1 MTLPS
6 EGPYLATDPLD
17 PSWPFASHSVP
28 FIGETALFSPETWPP
43 QRRAPPA
50 FVPCHDPALT
60 PPAPTQAPP
69 APVVVRHPIDWAEI
83 ERQCRAILPARGVVA
98 ARQEL
103 LAYDCDG
110 LTLKRH
116 QPPLV
121 VLPETTEQV
130 SAVVHLCH
138 QQGVPFVARGSG
150 TGLSGGAVA
159 ETAALVI
166 ATSRMRSIL
175 DLDLANRRITV
186 QPGVINSWVTR
197 AVCGEGYYYAPDPS
211 SQVVCSIGGNVA
223 ENSGGVHCLKY
234 GVTSNHVLELEVV
247 LPDGSVTRLGS
258 GLAETPE
265 LDLRGVFIGSEGTLG
280 LATAITLRLL
290 RTPQSVAVM
299 LADFTAMESA
309 GEAVRTVTAAGVLP
323 AGMEIMD
330 NFTINAVNDL
340 FGFDEY
346 PRDAAAVL
354 LIELDGQEGEVA
366 AALELAESLC
376 LQAGA
381 RSVRRATDPEDRAL
395 LWKGRKSAFA
405 AVGRITPTYYVQDGV
420 VPRSA
425 LPRVLA
431 AIEALG
437 RQYGLPVA
445 NVFHA
450 GDGNLHPLILYRADE
465 PDVAHRVQELGAD
478 ILRLCIAAGGS
489 ITGEH
494 GVGSDKRCYLDL
506 MFAPDDLATM
516 TLVRQAFDPQ
526 GLANPGKIF
535 PTPSSCGE
543 STRRRAELGSGRPDW
558 GPVELF

>member
-1 MTLPS
+1 MPV
-6 EGPYLATDPLD
+6 
-17 PSWPFASHSVP
+17 SVP
-28 FIGETALFSPETWPP
+28 S
-43 QRRAPPA
+43 
-50 FVPCHDPALT
+50 LT
-60 PPAPTQAPP
+60 PAPSLEDGPP
-69 APVVVRHPIDWAEI
+69 RLAIDWAVI
-83 ERQCRAILPARGVVA
+83 ERRCRAILPARAVVA

-110 LTLKRH
+110 LTLHRS

-121 VLPETTEQV
+121 VLPETTDQV
-130 SAVVHLCH
+130 AAVVRLCAAE
-138 QQGVPFVARGSG
+138 GVPFVARGSG

-159 ETAALVI
+159 EQPALVI
-166 ATSRMRSIL
+166 ATSRMRSVL
-175 DLDLANRRITV
+175 DLDLANRRVTV

-197 AVCGEGYYYAPDPS
+197 AVAGAGFYYAPDPS

-258 GLAETPE
+258 GLPETPE

-280 LATAITLRLL
+280 IATAITLRLL
-290 RTPQSVAVM
+290 RTPQSVAVL
-299 LADFTAMESA
+299 LADFTAMEAA
-309 GEAVRTVTAAGVLP
+309 GEAVRLVTAAGVLP

-330 NFTINAVNDL
+330 NFTLNAVDDL
-340 FGFDEY
+340 FGVDEY

-366 AALELAESLC
+366 AAVEVAAGLC
-376 LQAGA
+376 RQAGA
-381 RSVRRATDPEDRAL
+381 RTIRRASGEADRAL

-431 AIEALG
+431 AIEGLS
-437 RQYGLPVA
+437 RRFDLPVA

-450 GDGNLHPLILYRADE
+450 GDGNLHPLILYRAGE
-465 PDVAHRVQELGAD
+465 EGVTERVQQLGAE
-478 ILRLCIAAGGS
+478 ILRLCIEAGGS

-494 GVGSDKRCYLDL
+494 GIGNDKRCYLDW
-506 MFAPDDLATM
+506 MFGPDDMATM
-516 TLVRQAFDPQ
+516 QLVRRAFDPQ
-526 GLANPGKIF
+526 SLANPGKIF
-535 PTPSSCGE
+535 PTPASCGE
-543 STRRRAELGSGRPDW
+543 SSRRVSAAANRTG
-558 GPVELF
+558 VELF